1 MSPVGQREILTQLR
15 VVQFFQDAFGY
26 AHSPLT
32 AFAHQGEHMGTGT
45 RDMIRRCVNVGLQEP
60 EFAEADGFVT
70 TIRRA
75 LPQPRSR
82 RKAQEAQEA
91 QDGQVTLLAWEVDML
106 RVCAGHPATGQ
117 DLLAAAGYSS
127 RTGNFKRGLAK
138 LLRERLLEMTI
149 PDQPRSH
156 SQQYRLSAAGEKMLK
171 TIAQEQKRR

>member
-26 AHSPLT
+26 AYSPLT

-45 RDMIRRCVNVGLQEP
+45 RDMIRRCVNAGLQEP

-82 RKAQEAQEA
+82 RKAQEA
-91 QDGQVTLLAWEVDML
+91 QVTLLAWEVDML

-138 LLRERLLEMTI
+138 LLSERLLEMTI

-156 SQQYRLSAAGEKMLK
+156 SQQYRLSAAGEKKLK